1 MKQHFLRCAGA
12 LMAAIVLVLAL
23 TLAAVAVDDTGTAP
37 ASPSQGQTEESVPP
51 TQETT
56 PPPPAQLKALEI
68 VSTGGSME
76 VGATKELTLMTDPND
91 FEISPGSVTWKV
103 EEDEKNKGVIEVSAN
118 GVVTAKAPGDA
129 KVTATVG
136 NITSRPYAISVSG
149 VVLSTEKEDDKTLM
163 VGKTTTL
170 KIDLYGAAIGL
181 TTPDWVS
188 SDPRVAEKE
197 ILSC

>member
-129 KVTATVG
+129 KVTATV
-136 NITSRPYAISVSG
+136 
-149 VVLSTEKEDDKTLM
+149 
-163 VGKTTTL
+163 
-170 KIDLYGAAIGL
+170 
-181 TTPDWVS
+181 
-188 SDPRVAEKE
+188 
-197 ILSC
+197 